1 MTRLS
6 LIVLALA
13 FAASAAAQEAPP
25 ADAPAAAPA
34 PADAKPADAKPAD
47 AKPADGKP
55 AAKTSDKPSA
65 KASAK
70 AKAAKKKPKK
80 RGPRRDW
87 PVSRP
92 AGAVTH
98 LPPLVEQPYQP
109 GERLKFEVRM
119 FGAVAGEAILAV
131 GERQQSGGRTLL
143 PLVGFIRSSE
153 FLDKFYPVD
162 DRMVVVLDEKTFLP
176 IKSDFYINEAKKASS
191 YHTTYDH
198 RSKVVRSV
206 RKRGKGSL
214 VREWVAD
221 APIYEALG
229 SVFGMRRMALQPG
242 MRIDYYAW
250 TGLRERWVQA
260 EVVKV
265 ERLWTPMGWF
275 DALRIEIK
283 TTLTGG
289 FIDDPAEM
297 KGPAKTG
304 TVWIGTDPAR
314 TPLKVVTPTRIGNA
328 EAVLVNRYVEPVG
341 KLSVGPA
348 K

>member
-6 LIVLALA
+6 LIALALVV
-13 FAASAAAQEAPP
+13 AASAAAQEPPP
-25 ADAPAAAPA
+25 AEAPA
-34 PADAKPADAKPAD
+34 PAPAADPKPADAKAAD
-47 AKPADGKP
+47 PKPAEAKP
-55 AAKTSDKPSA
+55 AAKTRT
-65 KASAK
+65 
-70 AKAAKKKPKK
+70 AKKKPKK

-92 AGAVTH
+92 AGAVTQ
-98 LPPLVEQPYQP
+98 LPPLTTQPYQP

-198 RSKVVRSV
+198 RTKVVRSV

-229 SVFGMRRMALQPG
+229 SVFGMRRMDLKPG

-260 EVVKV
+260 EVVKI

-289 FIDDPAEM
+289 FIDDPNEM

-328 EAVLVNRYVEPVG
+328 EAVLVNRYIEPVG
-341 KLSVGPA
+341 KLSVGPS